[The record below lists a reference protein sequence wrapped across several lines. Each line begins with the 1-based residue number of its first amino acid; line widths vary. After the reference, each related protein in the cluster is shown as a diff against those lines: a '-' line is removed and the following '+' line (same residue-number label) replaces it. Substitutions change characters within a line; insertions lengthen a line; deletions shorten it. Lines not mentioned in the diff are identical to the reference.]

1 MLPPEIISALI
12 YSGPGSWSWIEA
24 AAMWQELSLEL
35 EQSLR
40 SYTAELSTLAAGW
53 QGPSYLAMT
62 QAVEPYLS
70 WLDVTA
76 QQCQQVAAALQTVT
90 AAYEF
95 THFTVVPPPVVAANR
110 TRLAVLVATNFLGI
124 NAPAIAETEA
134 EYNAMWVTD
143 AAAMTQ
149 YQASSTAATA
159 QLTQFSAPM
168 TVANP
173 DGTNVQSDAVSEAA
187 AQGTGNTANAIGDVL
202 NDLNMPAGFNPNSG
216 WFKYWST
223 WGNQTIAGGL
233 PINLLSYLAQFSS
246 AQSLSSVGGDI
257 GAGLAEGTAAL
268 SSSEASLIS
277 AIGSAGSLAPN
288 GSLGVAVTVGK
299 LMSPPAVV
307 GLLPGATQP
316 AVQLASAVSPLPPGA
331 APPPALPL
339 TPMRPPQGAG
349 RDRRRNGR
357 YDDIEVGAEL
367 PGTVMHRPPSAG

>member
-40 SYTAELSTLAAGW
+40 GYTAELSTLGAGW

-62 QAVEPYLS
+62 QAVEPYLA
-70 WLDVTA
+70 WLDLTA
-76 QQCQQVAAALQTVT
+76 QQCQQVAAALQTAT
-90 AAYEF
+90 AAFEF
-95 THFTVVPPPVVAANR
+95 AHFTVIPPPVVAANR

-134 EYNAMWVTD
+134 EYNAMWGTD
-143 AAAMTQ
+143 AAAMAQ
-149 YQASSTAATA
+149 YQASATAATA
-159 QLTQFSAPM
+159 QLTQFNAPL

-173 DGTNVQSDAVSEAA
+173 DGTNAQSDAVSQAA
-187 AQGTGNTANAIGDVL
+187 AQGTGNTASSIGDAL
-202 NDLNMPAGFNPNSG
+202 NSLNTPAGFDPNSG

-233 PINLLSYLAQFSS
+233 PVNLLSYLAQLNA
-246 AQSLSSVGGDI
+246 AQSLSSVGSDI
-257 GAGLAEGTAAL
+257 GAGLAEGTASL
-268 SSSEASLIS
+268 SSAEASLIS

-316 AVQLASAVSPLPPGA
+316 AVQLASAVSPLPPGTT
-331 APPPALPL
+331 PPPALPM
-339 TPMRPPQGAG
+339 TPMRPPRGGG
-349 RDRRRNGR
+349 RDRRRKGR

>member
-12 YSGPGSWSWIEA
+12 YSGPGSWSWIDA

-35 EQSLR
+35 EQSL
-40 SYTAELSTLAAGW
+40 SGYTAELSSLAAGW

-62 QAVEPYLS
+62 QAAQPYLE

-90 AAYEF
+90 AAFEF

-149 YQASSTAATA
+149 YQATSTAATA

-173 DGTNVQSDAVSEAA
+173 NGVNEQSDAVSQAA
-187 AQGTGNTANAIGDVL
+187 AQGTGNTAGTIGDALNGL
-202 NDLNMPAGFNPNSG
+202 NDSGGLPDTG
-216 WFKYWST
+216 WFKYWSV
-223 WGNQTIAGGL
+223 WGWQFLAGGF

-246 AQSLSSVGGDI
+246 AQSLSAVGGDI

-268 SSSEASLIS
+268 SSMETSLIS

-316 AVQLASAVSPLPPGA
+316 AVQLASAVSPLPSGA
-331 APPPALPL
+331 TPPPALPIA
-339 TPMRPPQGAG
+339 PMRPPQGGARG
-349 RDRRRNGR
+349 RRRNGR

-367 PGTVMHRPPSAG
+367 PGTVMQRPPSAG